1 MSEKLKAFC
10 NDQKGIRRSIVAVM
24 VIWIS
29 AAVGVGLY
37 HLTELTP
44 NSNTFLLAV
53 LGLLT
58 VPVGFYFHQ
67 RGKE

>member
-10 NDQKGIRRSIVAVM
+10 NDQKGIRRSIVTVM

-29 AAVGVGLY
+29 VAVGVGLY
-37 HLTELTP
+37 HLTDLTA

-53 LGLLT
+53 LGLLS
-58 VPVGFYFHQ
+58 VPVAYYFHT